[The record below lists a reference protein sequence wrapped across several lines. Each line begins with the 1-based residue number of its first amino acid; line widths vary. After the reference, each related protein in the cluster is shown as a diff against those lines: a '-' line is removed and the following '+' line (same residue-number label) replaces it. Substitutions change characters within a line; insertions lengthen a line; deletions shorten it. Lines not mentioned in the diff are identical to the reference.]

1 MYVYN
6 HDDDRLW
13 RTTMMTEYDAE
24 TSFSTNVHAA
34 YIKTSS
40 AKCWADQQ
48 PRRSRR
54 ETSPLRRR
62 CIADADLG
70 GRPLL
75 TAARR
80 L

>member
-1 MYVYN
+1 MYICMYVYN

-48 PRRSRR
+48 PRRSKR
-54 ETSPLRRR
+54 ETSAAAKLARD
-62 CIADADLG
+62 I
-70 GRPLL
+70 
-75 TAARR
+75 TASAKVHR
-80 L
+80 